1 MAPQT
6 GMAAGGARTPPV
18 AAPSAGERLL
28 GWIGRHRQASSYAG
42 GAIVLGALL
51 FVWNITA
58 TRRSEAEARA
68 TLGSARVAYESRNL
82 GLAQSELA
90 RVRENFAGTKAA
102 EEATLLLAQVRLL
115 QGQADQGLQ
124 LLQDFAPGASRE
136 YRAQA
141 YGLLAAALENA
152 GKPVDAAQ
160 AYERAAE
167 AAPLAFMQAQNLS
180 DAARAWVV
188 AGDTARGVTTYRRI
202 VKEYESSAVG
212 PEAAIRLGEL
222 TKGAP
227 LP

>member
-1 MAPQT
+1 MT
-6 GMAAGGARTPPV
+6 AGGARPAA
-18 AAPSAGERLL
+18 AAPTNAERLFA
-28 GWIGRHRQASSYAG
+28 WISKHRQASTYVG
-42 GAIVLGALL
+42 VGIVVAALL
-51 FVWNITA
+51 FVWNLTA

-115 QGQADQGLQ
+115 QGQTAEGLQ
-124 LLQDFAPGASRE
+124 MLQDFAPSASRD

-141 YGLLAAALENA
+141 YGLLGAALENDKKFA
-152 GKPVDAAQ
+152 DAAQ
-160 AYERAAE
+160 AYERAAD
-167 AAPLAFMQAQNLS
+167 AAPLAFMQAQYLS
-180 DAARAWVV
+180 DAGRAWVT

-202 VKEYESSAVG
+202 VADYNSSSVA
-212 PEAAIRLGEL
+212 PEATVRLGEL